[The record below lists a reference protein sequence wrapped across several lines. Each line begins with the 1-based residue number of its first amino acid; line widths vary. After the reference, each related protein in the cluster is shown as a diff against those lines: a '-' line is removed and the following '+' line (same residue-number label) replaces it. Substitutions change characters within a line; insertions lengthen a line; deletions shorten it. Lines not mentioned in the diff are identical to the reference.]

1 MKPRTIVFGAVALG
15 VLLLV
20 ITAVIAAVTGDS
32 VGMLT
37 RDMRVLASDRGADL
51 PLYAGAI
58 STFGIMVWVAGGAIA
73 LTGALLL
80 DVRRRWLTV
89 FGVLLLVLA
98 LDDAYL
104 LHESVGPSIGVP
116 ELVFYAIYAVTAG
129 WLLWK
134 SPRTLTDG
142 PTFALVAGGT
152 FLAGSIVLDRFRV
165 DSLILEDG
173 FKLLG
178 LLCIATVG
186 PLAIRASRT
195 VSSPGE
201 SARPSVQL

>member
-1 MKPRTIVFGAVALG
+1 MKPRTTVLSAIALG

-20 ITAVIAAVTGDS
+20 ITSIVSTVTGDS
-32 VGMLT
+32 VGILT
-37 RDMRVLASDRGADL
+37 RDMRVLAEERDGEL

-58 STFGIMVWVAGGAIA
+58 STFGIMVWVAGGTVA

-89 FGVLLLVLA
+89 LGVFLLTLA

-104 LHESVGPSIGVP
+104 LHESVGPSIGIP
-116 ELVFYAIYAVTAG
+116 ELAFYAIYAATAA
-129 WLLWK
+129 WLLWN
-134 SPRTLTDG
+134 SPRSLTDG
-142 PTFALVAGGT
+142 PTLALVTGGA
-152 FLAGSIVLDRFRV
+152 FLAGSLVIDRIPV
-165 DSLILEDG
+165 EALILEDG

-186 PLAIRASRT
+186 PLAISAERA
-195 VSSPGE
+195 VSSLE
-201 SARPSVQL
+201 RATRI